1 MLSITPHGQI
11 SSFPLDSNQ
20 QQADYKSD
28 ALPLRQRSMLGA
40 EGIEPTLAV
49 YKTAALPLDEAPLK
63 TDIFFKREQ
72 QVARRPG
79 DVGSATTGVERRHRT
94 CGLPV
99 NGRTLCQLSYEPIYF
114 FCRAL
119 KLPIWFSVSG
129 PSDCLH
135 DPCVFTDSNRFDSV
149 TGYCFT
155 IVLCCEGH
163 SLCRTLFDSMVISHV
178 QRYCCKCPCI
188 VFRPVDWIR
197 TNNNF
202 VPNDLICC

>member
-1 MLSITPHGQI
+1 M
-11 SSFPLDSNQ
+11 
-20 QQADYKSD
+20 
-28 ALPLRQRSMLGA
+28 
-40 EGIEPTLAV
+40 
-49 YKTAALPLDEAPLK
+49 K
-63 TDIFFKREQ
+63 TDIFLSGNSRDRTCGLPVNGRTLCQLSYEPIYFFSGNSR
-72 QVARRPG
+72 
-79 DVGSATTGVERRHRT
+79 DRT

>member
-1 MLSITPHGQI
+1 MARVQHRPEWNGDLEPVTPLRQSGALADYAI
-11 SSFPLDSNQ
+11 PAYKSFPSDSNQ
-20 QQADYKSD
+20 QPADYKSA
-28 ALPLRQRSMLGA
+28 ALPLRKRSKIGA
-40 EGIEPTLAV
+40 AGIEPTSAV

-63 TDIFFKREQ
+63 TDIFLSGNSR
-72 QVARRPG
+72 
-79 DVGSATTGVERRHRT
+79 DRT

-135 DPCVFTDSNRFDSV
+135 DPCFFTDSNRFDSV
-149 TGYCFT
+149 TGYFFT

-163 SLCRTLFDSMVISHV
+163 NLYRTLFDSMVMSHV

-188 VFRPVDWIR
+188 IFKPVDWI
-197 TNNNF
+197 
-202 VPNDLICC
+202 